1 MAKNDINFDNQ
12 NHLIQIEYNSNKDQ
26 YTITAANKKEISEI
40 YNMLAEKEIKGMQTS
55 KMSLKFKG
63 HLNADIPQKNRREI
77 ISKILIEM
85 RDNFEQQQQMQKVEK
100 EETKEQ
106 TIEQKDVSRDK
117 ESDISNS
124 EDSILSQ
131 DNNSKNKS
139 ENILNDFLKKY
150 ENKAFIWDDKA
161 SLKQNELKQFIKKY
175 KIHGSSS
182 MEIEENVSEAL
193 SKQYEAYKNFQG
205 IQKELEKTQPE
216 AKIVNS
222 DFTHIEIIANKHLLH
237 AIKKDLNKAAQLIK
251 IKNNTLSIECKPTEI
266 HEITDKI
273 LNTVTREV
281 MIEQHNKEIQNE
293 NEQKRDTKNQDQTNT
308 KKEKIDLTPRDHFL
322 QSIKENGL
330 MVTDP
335 ETNMSIDIFRKGDV
349 EKAVDFIQTH
359 NIQANSK
366 EEYAKKII
374 NEQQNEQ
381 YKEAAPIYKN
391 IHTAP
396 EITESSIGGVDIQ
409 EIAVTAESETYKDVE
424 ELKQKL
430 EEMVGED
437 NIYTTADG
445 HFVINK
451 SAIADRT
458 LNMAIKDWQLSKMD
472 DEHSNKLPVPI
483 KNNNDFER

>member
-1 MAKNDINFDNQ
+1 MAKNDINFNNQ
-12 NHLIQIEYNSNKDQ
+12 NHSIQIEYNSNKDQ

-85 RDNFEQQQQMQKVEK
+85 RDNFEQQQMQKVEK

-193 SKQYEAYKNFQG
+193 SKQYKAYKNFQN

-222 DFTHIEIIANKHLLH
+222 DFTHIEIIANKHLLY
-237 AIKKDLNKAAQLIK
+237 AIKKDLNKTDQLIK

-281 MIEQHNKEIQNE
+281 MIEQHDKEIQNE
-293 NEQKRDTKNQDQTNT
+293 AKPDTKNKDQTNT
-308 KKEKIDLTPRDHFL
+308 EKENKDLTPCDQFL

-330 MVTDP
+330 MAIDP
-335 ETNMSIDIFRKGDV
+335 KTNMPIAIFIKGDA
-349 EKAVDFIQTH
+349 EKAADFIQTH

-366 EEYAKKII
+366 EEYANKII
-374 NEQQNEQ
+374 NEQQNEK
-381 YKEAAPIYKN
+381 YKEATLIYKN

-409 EIAVTAESETYKDVE
+409 EIAITAESETYKDVE
-424 ELKQKL
+424 ELKNKL

-437 NIYTTADG
+437 NIYTTTDG

-451 SAIADRT
+451 NAIADRT
-458 LNMAIKDWQLSKMD
+458 LNRTIKDQQLSKID
-472 DEHSNKLPVPI
+472 NEHDNKLQVPI
-483 KNNNDFER
+483 KKNDDFER